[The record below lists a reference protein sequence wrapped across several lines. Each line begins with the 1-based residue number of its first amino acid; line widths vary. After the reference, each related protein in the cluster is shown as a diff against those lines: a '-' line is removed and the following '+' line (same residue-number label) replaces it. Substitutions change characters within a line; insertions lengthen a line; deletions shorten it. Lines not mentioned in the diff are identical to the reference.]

1 VSEAGSRRDAVRRL
15 FLVAAD
21 VQKSEGV
28 TLDGRDPG
36 WRALCREVER
46 ADMTEEEM
54 RERLLALTKLAT
66 ELEC

>member
-1 VSEAGSRRDAVRRL
+1 VTGGKGKKDAVRRL

-28 TLDGRDPG
+28 TIDGRDPA
-36 WRALCREVER
+36 WRRLCDSPDL

-54 RERLLALTKLAT
+54 RERLIALTKLAT